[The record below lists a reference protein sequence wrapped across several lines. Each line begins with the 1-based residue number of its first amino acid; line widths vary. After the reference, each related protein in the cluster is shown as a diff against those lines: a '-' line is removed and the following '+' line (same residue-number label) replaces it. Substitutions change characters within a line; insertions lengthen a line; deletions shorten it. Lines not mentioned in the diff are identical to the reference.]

1 MIIVIVI
8 AVLLFVFVIFPV
20 WACLVVGKRSD
31 LRLPP
36 K

>member
-1 MIIVIVI
+1 MIIAII

-20 WACLVVGKRSD
+20 YACLVVGKRSD